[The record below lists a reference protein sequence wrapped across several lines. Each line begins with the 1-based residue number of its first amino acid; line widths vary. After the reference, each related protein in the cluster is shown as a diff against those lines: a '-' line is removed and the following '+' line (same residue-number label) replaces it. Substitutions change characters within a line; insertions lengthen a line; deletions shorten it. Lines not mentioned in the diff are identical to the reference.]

1 MSEESSVT
9 DVLNKV
15 TTGQADAGLYVTDA
29 KGAGRQG
36 HRGPV
41 PRSRWRG
48 EDPPDRRAQ
57 RIEEPRAV
65 RKFVDLAPVL
75 PDRKIVD
82 LAGFAKP

>member
-15 TTGQADAGLYVTDA
+15 TTGHADAGLYVTDA

-57 RIEEPRAV
+57 RIEEPRAG
-65 RKFVDLAPVL
+65 RKFVDSVTGAAGQ
-75 PDRKIVD
+75 KI
-82 LAGFAKP
+82 LGQAGFAKP